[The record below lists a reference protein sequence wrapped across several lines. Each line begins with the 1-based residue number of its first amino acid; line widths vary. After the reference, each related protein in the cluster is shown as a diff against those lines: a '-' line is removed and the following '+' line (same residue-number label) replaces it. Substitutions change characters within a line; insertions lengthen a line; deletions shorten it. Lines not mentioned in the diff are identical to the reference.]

1 LAEFKFQYTHKGE
14 ENNMGVITI
23 SRGSYSKG
31 KETAEKLARRLGYE
45 CISRDI
51 LLETSVNFNINEI
64 KLIRAI
70 HDAPSVFERF
80 EHGKQK
86 YIIFIREAFLKHI
99 RKDNV
104 IYHGLAGHFFCQ
116 GIPNILKVRIN
127 ANLEDRI
134 KEEMRREH
142 ISEKEARHILKK
154 DDEERRKW
162 GMHLY
167 GIDTKDPALYDIVLH
182 IDNLKVD
189 DAVEILA
196 GIAKRP
202 CFQTTRESRM
212 IIEDYHLT
220 AQAQETLF
228 DRFPA
233 AQVKCKNGVVFV
245 AIETT
250 LSREQEDI
258 NNIIGGLKEKNIDG
272 IKDVKVNA
280 VLLDS
285 GD

>member
-1 LAEFKFQYTHKGE
+1 
-14 ENNMGVITI
+14 MGVITI

-31 KETAEKLARRLGYE
+31 KETAERLAQYLGYE

-51 LLETSVNFNINEI
+51 LLETSAHFNIDEL

-70 HDAPSVFERF
+70 HDAPSILERF
-80 EHGKQK
+80 KHGKEK
-86 YIIFIREAFLKHI
+86 YIIFIREAFLEHI

-116 GIPNILKVRIN
+116 GIPNLLKIRIN

-142 ISEKEARHILKK
+142 ISKKEARHILKK

-162 GMHLY
+162 GIHLY
-167 GIDTKDPALYDIVLH
+167 GIDTKDPTLYDIVLH

-196 GIAKRP
+196 EVAKRP
-202 CFQTTRESRM
+202 CFQTTRESQK
-212 IIEDYHLT
+212 IVDDYHVV

-233 AQVKCKNGVVFV
+233 AQITCKDCVVFV
-245 AIETT
+245 TIETP
-250 LSREQEDI
+250 LSQEQVVI
-258 NNIIGGLKEKNIDG
+258 KNIIDILEEKNIDG
-272 IKDVKVNA
+272 IKDVKVNS
-280 VLLDS
+280 VLFDS

>member
-1 LAEFKFQYTHKGE
+1 
-14 ENNMGVITI
+14 MGVITI

-31 KETAEKLARRLGYE
+31 KETAERLAQHLGYE

-51 LLETSVNFNINEI
+51 LLETSAHFNIDEL

-70 HDAPSVFERF
+70 HDAPSILERF
-80 EHGKQK
+80 KHGKEK
-86 YIIFIREAFLKHI
+86 YIIFIREAFLEHI

-104 IYHGLAGHFFCQ
+104 VYHGLAGHFFCQ
-116 GIPNILKVRIN
+116 GIPNILKVRII

-167 GIDTKDPALYDIVLH
+167 GMDTKDSSLYDIVLH
-182 IDNLKVD
+182 IDSLRVD

-196 GIAKRP
+196 EIAKRP
-202 CFQTTRESRM
+202 CFQTTQESQM
-212 IIEDYHLT
+212 MIEDYHVT

-228 DRFPA
+228 DRFPS

-245 AIETT
+245 TIETA
-250 LSREQEDI
+250 LSQEQEVI
-258 NNIIGGLKEKNIDG
+258 NNIISVLKEKHIDG
-272 IKDVKVNA
+272 IKDVKVNT
-280 VLLDS
+280 VLFES

>member
-1 LAEFKFQYTHKGE
+1 
-14 ENNMGVITI
+14 MGVITI

-31 KETAEKLARRLGYE
+31 KATAEKLAQHLGYE

-51 LLETSVNFNINEI
+51 LLETSAHFNIDEL

-70 HDAPSVFERF
+70 HDAPSILERF
-80 EHGKQK
+80 QHGKEK
-86 YIIFIREAFLKHI
+86 YIIFIRQAFLEHI

-116 GIPNILKVRIN
+116 GIPNILKVRII

-142 ISEKEARHILKK
+142 ISEKEARHILIK

-167 GIDTKDPALYDIVLH
+167 GIDTNDPALYDMVLH

-196 GIAKRP
+196 EIAKRP
-202 CFQTTRESRM
+202 CFQTTPESQK
-212 IIEDYHLT
+212 IIDDYHVA

-228 DRFPA
+228 DQFPA
-233 AQVKCKNGVVFV
+233 AQVKCKNGVVSV
-245 AIETT
+245 TVEST
-250 LSREQEDI
+250 LSQENAVIDTI
-258 NNIIGGLKEKNIDG
+258 SHTLKEKNIDG
-272 IKDVKVNA
+272 LKDIKVHV
-280 VLLDS
+280 VLFDS

>member
-1 LAEFKFQYTHKGE
+1 
-14 ENNMGVITI
+14 MGVITI

-31 KETAEKLARRLGYE
+31 KETAERLAQHLGYE

-51 LLETSVNFNINEI
+51 LLETSAHFNINEL

-70 HDAPSVFERF
+70 HDAPSVLDRF
-80 EHGKQK
+80 KHGKEK
-86 YIIFIREAFLKHI
+86 YIIFIREAFLEHI

-167 GIDTKDPALYDIVLH
+167 GFDTKDSSLYDIVLH
-182 IDNLKVD
+182 INNLKVD

-196 GIAKRP
+196 DIAQRP
-202 CFQTTRESRM
+202 CFQTTPESQKM
-212 IIEDYHLT
+212 IDDYHAV
-220 AQAQETLF
+220 AQAQEVLF
-228 DRFPA
+228 DPFSA
-233 AQVKCKNGVVFV
+233 AQVKCKDGVVFIT
-245 AIETT
+245 IETT
-250 LSREQEDI
+250 LSQEQEDI
-258 NNIIGGLKEKNIDG
+258 NNIISLLRGRNIDG
-272 IKDVKVNA
+272 IKDVKVNT

>member
-1 LAEFKFQYTHKGE
+1 
-14 ENNMGVITI
+14 MGVITI

-31 KETAEKLARRLGYE
+31 KIIAEKLARHLGYK

-51 LLETSVNFNINEI
+51 LLETSAHFNIHEL
-64 KLIRAI
+64 KLTRAI
-70 HDAPSVFERF
+70 HDAPSIFERF
-80 EHGKQK
+80 KHGKEK
-86 YIIFIREAFLKHI
+86 YIGFIREAFLEHI

-134 KEEMRREH
+134 REEMKREH

-162 GMHLY
+162 SMYLY
-167 GIDTKDPALYDIVLH
+167 GIDTKDPSLYDIVLH

-196 GIAKRP
+196 DTARRP
-202 CFQTTRESRM
+202 CFQTTPESQM
-212 IIEDYHLT
+212 IIDDYHVA
-220 AQAQETLF
+220 AQSQEALF
-228 DRFPA
+228 DQFPS
-233 AQVKCKNGVVFV
+233 AQVQCKNGVVFV
-245 AIETT
+245 TIETN
-250 LSREQEDI
+250 LSQEQEVIDEIINMVKAKDI
-258 NNIIGGLKEKNIDG
+258 RG
-272 IKDVKVNA
+272 IKDVKIHT
-280 VLLDS
+280 VLYES

>member
-1 LAEFKFQYTHKGE
+1 
-14 ENNMGVITI
+14 MGVITI

-31 KETAEKLARRLGYE
+31 KEIAEKLARHLGYE

-51 LLETSVNFNINEI
+51 ILETSAHFNIHEF
-64 KLIRAI
+64 KLVRAI
-70 HDAPSVFERF
+70 HDAPSIFERF
-80 EHGKQK
+80 KHGKEK
-86 YIIFIREAFLKHI
+86 YIIFIREAFLEHI

-104 IYHGLAGHFFCQ
+104 VYHGLAGHFFCQ
-116 GIPNILKVRIN
+116 RIPNIFKVRIS

-162 GMHLY
+162 GMYLY
-167 GIDTKDPALYDIVLH
+167 GIDTKDPALYDLVLH
-182 IDNLKVD
+182 IDNLKAD

-196 GIAKRP
+196 DIAMRP
-202 CFQTTRESRM
+202 CFQTTRESQM
-212 IIEDYHLT
+212 IISDYYVT
-220 AQAQETLF
+220 AKAQETLF
-228 DRFPA
+228 DRFPS

-245 AIETT
+245 TIETT
-250 LSREQEDI
+250 LSQEKEVINRIIDI
-258 NNIIGGLKEKNIDG
+258 LKEKDIDG

-280 VLLDS
+280 ILLES

>member
-1 LAEFKFQYTHKGE
+1 
-14 ENNMGVITI
+14 MGVITI

-31 KETAEKLARRLGYE
+31 KETAERLAQHLGYE

-51 LLETSVNFNINEI
+51 LLETSAHFNINEL

-70 HDAPSVFERF
+70 HDAPSILERF
-80 EHGKQK
+80 QHGKEK
-86 YIIFIREAFLKHI
+86 YIIYIREAFLEHI

-142 ISEKEARHILKK
+142 ISEKEARHLLKK

-167 GIDTKDPALYDIVLH
+167 GIDTKDSSLYDIVLH
-182 IDNLKVD
+182 IDSLKVD

-196 GIAKRP
+196 EIAKRP
-202 CFQTTRESRM
+202 CFQTTQESQM
-212 IIEDYHLT
+212 MIEDYHVT

-228 DRFPA
+228 GRFPA

-245 AIETT
+245 TIETT
-250 LSREQEDI
+250 LSQEQEVI
-258 NNIIGGLKEKNIDG
+258 NNIIYILKEKNIDG
-272 IKDVKVNA
+272 IKDIKVNT
-280 VLLDS
+280 VLFDS

>member
-1 LAEFKFQYTHKGE
+1 
-14 ENNMGVITI
+14 MGVITI

-31 KETAEKLARRLGYE
+31 KETAEKLAQRLGYE

-51 LLETSVNFNINEI
+51 LLETSAHFNINEL

-70 HDAPSVFERF
+70 HDAPSILDRF
-80 EHGKQK
+80 KHGKEK
-86 YIIFIREAFLKHI
+86 YIIFIREAFLEHI

-116 GIPNILKVRIN
+116 GIPNLLKVRII

-142 ISEKEARHILKK
+142 IPEKEARHILKK

-162 GMHLY
+162 GMYLY
-167 GIDTKDPALYDIVLH
+167 GIDTKDPALYDVVLH
-182 IDNLKVD
+182 IDNLGVD

-196 GIAKRP
+196 DMAKRP
-202 CFQTTRESRM
+202 CFQPTAESQKM
-212 IIEDYHLT
+212 IDDYHL
-220 AQAQETLF
+220 AAIAQEMLF

-233 AQVKCKNGVVFV
+233 AQVKCKNGLVFV
-245 AIETT
+245 TIEAT
-250 LSREQEDI
+250 LSQEKEVI
-258 NNIIGGLKEKNIDG
+258 NKIIDVLKEKNIDG
-272 IKDVKVNA
+272 LKDVKVNTI
-280 VLLDS
+280 LYDS

>member
-1 LAEFKFQYTHKGE
+1 
-14 ENNMGVITI
+14 MGVITI

-31 KETAEKLARRLGYE
+31 KEIAEKLAQQLGYE
-45 CISRDI
+45 CVSRDI
-51 LLETSVNFNINEI
+51 LLETSTHFNIHEL
-64 KLIRAI
+64 KLVRAI
-70 HDAPSVFERF
+70 HDAPSILERF
-80 EHGKQK
+80 KHGKDK
-86 YIIFIREAFLKHI
+86 YIIFIREAFLEHI

-116 GIPNILKVRIN
+116 GIPNILKVRVI
-127 ANLEDRI
+127 ANLEDRV

-142 ISEKEARHILKK
+142 ISEQEARYILKK

-162 GMHLY
+162 GMYLY
-167 GIDTKDPALYDIVLH
+167 GFDTNDPSLYDIVLH

-196 GIAKRP
+196 EIAKRP
-202 CFQTTRESRM
+202 CFQTTPESQQ
-212 IIEDYHLT
+212 IIDDYHAA

-228 DRFPA
+228 DRFPE
-233 AQVKCKNGVVFV
+233 AQVKCEDGVVFV
-245 AIETT
+245 TIETT
-250 LSREQEDI
+250 LSQEQEVI
-258 NNIIGGLKEKNIDG
+258 NKIIYILKEKDIDG

-280 VLLDS
+280 VFYDS